1 MHPAM
6 KPGARPQAIQCPF
19 APGCFPLFCCG
30 MNVEAL
36 RELHNTR
43 PFVPHTLSLADGRK
57 LFVRHNDHLTIAPSG
72 RLAIMTHDHGRFTM
86 IDLNL
91 VVTADEGDLTSSPT
105 PSS

>member
-1 MHPAM
+1 
-6 KPGARPQAIQCPF
+6 
-19 APGCFPLFCCG
+19 
-30 MNVEAL
+30 MNVDAL

-43 PFVPHTLSLADGRK
+43 PFVPYTLCLADDRR
-57 LFVRHNDHLTIAPSG
+57 LFVRHNDYLTIAPNG

-91 VVTADEGDLTSSPT
+91 VVTADEGDLTAPAT